1 MGRKIKVPKG
11 YRLAAKGEKI
21 VPGAIFRDSSGK
33 QWHYN
38 LVSADGRVVDGP
50 DAALSGGMAYAFPDT
65 AKPAKPAP
73 KAKWAPIPLDTKQ
86 AKPKIIEIANQLGA
100 ENAKLKNQITKMK
113 GAKA

>member
-1 MGRKIKVPKG
+1 MGREIKAPKG
-11 YRLAAKGEKI
+11 YRIAAKGEKI

-33 QWHYN
+33 RWHYN

-50 DAALSGGMAYAFPDT
+50 GAVLSGGMAYAFPDT

-73 KAKWAPIPLDTKQ
+73 KAKWAKIPLDTNI
-86 AKPKIIEIANQLGA
+86 AKSGLIDIANQLGA
-100 ENAKLKNQITKMK
+100 ENARLKNQITKLK